1 MSWLKDL
8 WGVLRSLVIT
18 EPIPQPDLKPMHRHV
33 LLVAY
38 NPVVPGEGG
47 RKLNRVLGWNDPEE
61 LARLYA
67 ADLRAVSGGL
77 ADFEIVDRVEVN
89 GWPVKVDGF
98 TYTVDA
104 FLNCR
109 RNQGGWHDPDWADYS
124 QIASDLRLVPRVLA
138 GEIDEVWLFGTPAA
152 GFYESRM
159 AGPGAF
165 WCNSPELQN
174 SSGSGRRFIIMGFNY
189 ERGVGEMLESFSHRV
204 ESHLERAWRRYAR
217 DPERN
222 LWHQFILYDKVAP
235 GRAQCGNVHF
245 APNSERDY
253 DWGNPRFVLSSCD
266 NWLRFP
272 DLSGAPRQVNCADWG
287 NGDTRAHHLWWL
299 LHLPRVAGSTHGV
312 SNNWWQL
319 AVDPNAVL

>member
-1 MSWLKDL
+1 
-8 WGVLRSLVIT
+8 
-18 EPIPQPDLKPMHRHV
+18 
-33 LLVAY
+33 
-38 NPVVPGEGG
+38 
-47 RKLNRVLGWNDPEE
+47 
-61 LARLYA
+61 
-67 ADLRAVSGGL
+67 
-77 ADFEIVDRVEVN
+77 
-89 GWPVKVDGF
+89 
-98 TYTVDA
+98 
-104 FLNCR
+104 
-109 RNQGGWHDPDWADYS
+109 
-124 QIASDLRLVPRVLA
+124 
-138 GEIDEVWLFGTPAA
+138 
-152 GFYESRM
+152 
-159 AGPGAF
+159 
-165 WCNSPELQN
+165 
-174 SSGSGRRFIIMGFNY
+174 
-189 ERGVGEMLESFSHRV
+189 MLESFSHRV